1 MDNIIN
7 LYQRKSWKTIFVTKS
22 KKIEKKKKKETL
34 GKRKTGVL
42 KRVLIRDPI
51 DLHFVLS
58 NIKQKVLGFLNI
70 MT

>member
-1 MDNIIN
+1 M
-7 LYQRKSWKTIFVTKS
+7 
-22 KKIEKKKKKETL
+22 L

-58 NIKQKVLGFLNI
+58 NIKQKVLGFLSI

>member
-22 KKIEKKKKKETL
+22 KKIQKKEML

>member
-1 MDNIIN
+1 M
-7 LYQRKSWKTIFVTKS
+7 
-22 KKIEKKKKKETL
+22 L

-51 DLHFVLS
+51 DLHLVLS